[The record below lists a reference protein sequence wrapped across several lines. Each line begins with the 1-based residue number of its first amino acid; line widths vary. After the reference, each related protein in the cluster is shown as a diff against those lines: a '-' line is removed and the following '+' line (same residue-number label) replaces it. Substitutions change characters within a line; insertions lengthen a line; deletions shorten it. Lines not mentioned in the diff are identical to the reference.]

1 MQWPQLIQ
9 MRQQLDGAHIAD
21 LEACLREQLR
31 ARLADSEAMPGQTVA
46 IGVGSR
52 GVSPIVKVV
61 RSIVSELD
69 RAGLEPFIVPA
80 MGSHGGATASGQEAV
95 LAEYGITLDSVGAP
109 VRATMDVVELGRGP
123 SGQTFFGDANAYNA
137 DHVVVIGRVK
147 PHTDFKGEI
156 ESGLCKMT
164 SVGLGKQI
172 GAERIHETGL
182 AETIPEGAQVAIDY
196 GRLLLGVALV
206 ENAYDQPAHCEVVA
220 PDQFHATD
228 RRLLIAAKRLLAA
241 AADRPAP
248 APGRRRDGQEHLRGR
263 DGHERRRALAAAEF
277 RRKTARLPLPG
288 NAPADRGVGRE
299 RHRDRYGRF
308 RLRQAGGG
316 DGPEP
321 DLHQRHDLIGRF
333 RVTDSNELSDRRAE
347 TLQVAVSAASRLANR
362 GTPRMARIR
371 NTMELEEFWASEP
384 VADQLETDGRAER
397 TGASEHF
404 AFDDAGNLIGVAA

>member
-9 MRQQLDGAHIAD
+9 MRQRLDGAHIAD
-21 LEACLREQLR
+21 LESCLRDQLR
-31 ARLADSEAMPGQTVA
+31 ARLSASNAVPGQSVA

-52 GVSPIVKVV
+52 GVSPIVEVV
-61 RSIVSELD
+61 RTIVSEMG

-80 MGSHGGATASGQEAV
+80 MGSHGGATAAGQEAV

-206 ENAYDQPAHCEVVA
+206 ENAYDQPAHCEVVS
-220 PDQFHATD
+220 PDEFHATD
-228 RRLLIAAKRLLAA
+228 RRLLIAAKRLL
-241 AADRPAP
+241 P
-248 APGRRRDGQEHLRGR
+248 
-263 DGHERRRALAAAEF
+263 
-277 RRKTARLPLPG
+277 RLPIDQLQLLVVDEMGKNISGAGMDTNVVGLWRLQSFGEKLPDYHYLATLRLTEESGG
-288 NAPADRGVGRE
+288 NATGIGMADFVSGKLVKAM
-299 RHRDRYGRF
+299 D
-308 RLRQAGGG
+308 
-316 DGPEP
+316 P
-321 DLHQRHDLIGRF
+321 DQTYINGTTSLVVSGSRIPMNF
-333 RVTDSNELSDRRAE
+333 PTDAE
-347 TLQVAVSAASRLANR
+347 TLEVAVGAASRLANR

-371 NTMELEEFWASEP
+371 NTMELEEFWVSEP
-384 VADQLETDGRAER
+384 VADQLETEGRAER
-397 TGASEHF
+397 TGSSERF
-404 AFDDAGNLIGVAA
+404 TFDDAGDLVGVAS